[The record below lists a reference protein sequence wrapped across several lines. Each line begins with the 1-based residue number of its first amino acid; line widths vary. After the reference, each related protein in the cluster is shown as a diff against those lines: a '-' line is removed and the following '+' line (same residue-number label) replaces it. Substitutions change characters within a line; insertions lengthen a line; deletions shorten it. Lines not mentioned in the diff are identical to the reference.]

1 MSKGARRE
9 EIPASTYFM
18 DISDLCILGD
28 LITEQ
33 MREQK
38 KAGAFSDAALELHI
52 EQNALSGGRLPA
64 LTLELRNPC
73 FTTIT
78 AYSPIDE
85 DSYISAL
92 SNAGMARFN
101 LANMYSSRS
110 AIVTGGVEKIGDRHY
125 LCATIDTPYYGDA
138 PGMLRA
144 VLYRAVDTLAG
155 YLHMQKTAEGV
166 NTDEI

>member
-1 MSKGARRE
+1 
-9 EIPASTYFM
+9 M

-38 KAGAFSDAALELHI
+38 KAGAFSDAAHELHI

-64 LTLELRNPC
+64 LTLELKQAG

-78 AYSPIDE
+78 AYSPIDK
-85 DSYISAL
+85 DSYMKAL

-101 LANMYSSRS
+101 LANTYSSRS
-110 AIVTGGVEKIGDRHY
+110 TIVTGGVEKIGDRYY

-155 YLHMQKTAEGV
+155 YLHIHNNSK
-166 NTDEI
+166 DEHR